1 MSSDTCNATTADG
14 TPCENSACRSDG
26 RCWIHTQTDESA
38 DIGRDTK
45 LSLERQEQ
53 IATAIEQGKSLT
65 SAARMAGVNR
75 SSVYEWLDRGEAD
88 IESGKDNVFTDFYHR
103 VTRARGHGE
112 DFYFE
117 LALELARENGDHQ
130 FIASLMKQRYPDS
143 WGETETGVSSPDIE
157 ISVSEATYETW
168 Q

>member
-1 MSSDTCNATTADG
+1 MTDICGVETTKGEPCQNPAESCPWHDVDEKPDT
-14 TPCENSACRSDG
+14 G
-26 RCWIHTQTDESA
+26 RN
-38 DIGRDTK
+38 TK
-45 LSLERQEQ
+45 LSLERQEK
-53 IATAIEQGKSLT
+53 IASAIEQGKSIT
-65 SAARMAGVNR
+65 SAARMAGVDR
-75 SSVYEWLDRGEAD
+75 TTVYGWLDRGEAD
-88 IESGKDNVFTDFYHR
+88 IESGKENVFTEFYHR
-103 VTRARGHGE
+103 LTRARGHGE

-117 LALELARENGDHQ
+117 LALDLARENGDHQ

>member
-1 MSSDTCNATTADG
+1 MTDICGVETTKGEPCQNPAESCPWHDVDEKPDT
-14 TPCENSACRSDG
+14 G
-26 RCWIHTQTDESA
+26 RN
-38 DIGRDTK
+38 TK
-45 LSLERQEQ
+45 LSLERQEK
-53 IATAIEQGKSLT
+53 IASAIEQGKSIT
-65 SAARMAGVNR
+65 SAARMAGVDR
-75 SSVYEWLDRGEAD
+75 TTVYGWLDRGEAD
-88 IESGKDNVFTDFYHR
+88 IESGKENVFTEFYHR
-103 VTRARGHGE
+103 LTRAKGYGE

-117 LALELARENGDHQ
+117 LALDLARENGDHQ

>member
-1 MSSDTCNATTADG
+1 MTDICGVETTKG
-14 TPCENSACRSDG
+14 EPCQNPAESCPWHNV
-26 RCWIHTQTDESA
+26 DEKP
-38 DIGRDTK
+38 DNGRDTK

-65 SAARMAGVNR
+65 SAARMAGVDR
-75 SSVYEWLDRGEAD
+75 TTVYGWIERGEAD
-88 IESGKDNVFTDFYHR
+88 AESGEENGVTECYLR
-103 VTRARGHGE
+103 LTRANGHGE

>member
-1 MSSDTCNATTADG
+1 MSEKCNAETNDG
-14 TPCENSACRSDG
+14 GVCQFEAKYPDG
-26 RCWIHTQTDESA
+26 HCGHHTKHEQPYNH
-38 DIGRDTK
+38 RDGKLTK
-45 LSLERQEQ
+45 QRQEQ
-53 IATAIEQGKSLT
+53 IATAIEQGKSIN
-65 SAARMAGVNR
+65 SAARMAGVTPQT
-75 SSVYEWLDRGEAD
+75 VYNWLDKGEDQDEGIYKECFERIA
-88 IESGKDNVFTDFYHR
+88 
-103 VTRARGHGE
+103 RARGHGE

-117 LALELARENGDHQ
+117 LALELARENEDHQ